1 MRSTTIVT
9 QFEAEDRWLRSFRYS
24 PVQGT
29 LTPVQSLV
37 AQLIAC
43 GLSDKEIAFFLG
55 VAASTI
61 KAHNTRILKSFG
73 LSRRTEVVRF
83 MLESGMFDPEE
94 AEQLLA
100 GRSEAF

>member
-1 MRSTTIVT
+1 MRGAGGSRET
-9 QFEAEDRWLRSFRYS
+9 EAEDRWLRAFRYA

-37 AQLIAC
+37 AQLITC

-55 VAASTI
+55 VAASTV
-61 KAHNTRILKSFG
+61 KAHNTRILRSFG
-73 LSRRTEVVRF
+73 LSRRTQVVRY

-94 AEQLLA
+94 AQQTLA
-100 GRSEAF
+100 GRFQAT